1 MTSKKVSG
9 THTKA
14 KCFAEGKERERE
26 RERERMNAKHH
37 EGMNLSKTL
46 KTLISKSFTH

>member
-26 RERERMNAKHH
+26 RERLNAKHH